1 MSDNLHIEPFF
12 HETTGTW
19 TYVIHRHGGSDGR
32 HDAIVIDPVLDY
44 DPKSGAASIESLRPV
59 QDYIAKK
66 NLCVHRILETHAHA
80 DHLSSA
86 QVLRASTGATVG
98 IGDGIRSVQDH
109 FAGVF
114 GIERDNPALRDAFDV
129 TYADGDVIEAGYLRI
144 TVLATPGHTSD
155 SLSYAIE
162 GHVFIGDT
170 LFAPDVGCARCD
182 FPGGSVDDLYASIQ
196 RLYAMDDA
204 TVLHLCHDYPPAGRE
219 RCSTVSVDES
229 KRDNLML
236 RGDTTLEDFRQARLA
251 RDATLPA
258 PTLLYPSL
266 QVNIRGGR
274 LPPPRENGQ
283 RYLCTPVQGE
293 LPVAL
298 D

>member
-1 MSDNLHIEPFF
+1 MTDNLHIVPFF
-12 HETTGTW
+12 HEGTCTW
-19 TYVIHRHGGSDGR
+19 TYVIHRDGDGK

-44 DPKSGAASIESLRPV
+44 DPKSGKAGIDSLRVV
-59 QDYIAKK
+59 QDYIAGKH
-66 NLCVHRILETHAHA
+66 LHVHCILETHAHA

-86 QVLRASTGATVG
+86 QVLRAATNASVG
-98 IGDGIRSVQDH
+98 IGDGIRKVQDH

-114 GIERDNPALRDAFDV
+114 GIDRNDPVLRDAFDT
-129 TYADGDVIEAGYLRI
+129 TYADGDVIDAGTLRL

-182 FPGGSVDDLYASIQ
+182 FPGGNIEQLYASIQ

-204 TVLHLCHDYPPAGRE
+204 TVLHLCHDYPPAGRKRRSE
-219 RCSTVSVDES
+219 VTVGES
-229 KRDNLML
+229 RHDNRML
-236 RGDTTLEDFRQARLA
+236 RGDTTLEDFSHARRA

-274 LPPPRENGQ
+274 LPPPHENGQ
-283 RYLCTPVQGE
+283 RYLYTPLQGD
-293 LPVAL
+293 LPAAL

>member
-1 MSDNLHIEPFF
+1 MTDTLHIEPFF
-12 HETTGTW
+12 HEDTGTW
-19 TYVIHRHGGSDGR
+19 TYVIHRDGKY
-32 HDAIVIDPVLDY
+32 DAIVIDPVLDY
-44 DPKSGAASIESLRPV
+44 DPKSGTVGIDSVRVV
-59 QDYIAKK
+59 QDYIAEK
-66 NLCVHRILETHAHA
+66 NLRVHRILETHAHA

-86 QVLRASTGATVG
+86 QVLRGASGATVG
-98 IGDGIRSVQDH
+98 IGDGIRTVQDH

-114 GIERDNPALRDAFDV
+114 DIDRDDPSLRDAFDA
-129 TYADGDVIEAGYLRI
+129 TYADGDVIEAGNLHL

-155 SLSYAIE
+155 SLSYSIE

-170 LFAPDVGCARCD
+170 LFAPDVGSARCD

-219 RCSTVSVDES
+219 TRSEVSVGES
-229 KRDNLML
+229 KRDNRML
-236 RGDTTLEDFRQARLA
+236 NGQTTLEEFSTARLA
-251 RDATLPA
+251 RDAQLPA
-258 PTLLYPSL
+258 PVLLYPAL

-274 LPPPRENGQ
+274 LPPPQGNGQ
-283 RYLCTPVQGE
+283 RYLCTPVQGD
-293 LPVAL
+293 PPAAL

>member
-1 MSDNLHIEPFF
+1 MTSSLHIEPFF
-12 HETTGTW
+12 HDGTGTW
-19 TYVIHRHGGSDGR
+19 TYVIHRGAH
-32 HDAIVIDPVLDY
+32 AVVIDPVLDY
-44 DPKSGAASIESLRPV
+44 DPKSGKVSIDSLRAV
-59 QDYIAKK
+59 QEYIAEKS
-66 NLCVHRILETHAHA
+66 LRVHRILETHAHA

-86 QVLRASTGATVG
+86 QVLRAATGASVG
-98 IGDGIRSVQDH
+98 IGDGIRKVQEH

-114 GIERDNPALRDAFDV
+114 GIDRNDPELRDAFDA
-129 TYADGDVIEAGYLRI
+129 TYADGDVIDAGDLRL

-182 FPGGSVDDLYASIQ
+182 FPGGSVDELYASIQ

-219 RCSTVSVDES
+219 RRSEVSVGES
-229 KRDNLML
+229 KRDNRML
-236 RGDTTLEDFRQARLA
+236 SGDTTLEDFTRARHA
-251 RDATLPA
+251 RDAQLAA
-258 PTLLYPSL
+258 PVLLYPAL

-274 LPPPRENGQ
+274 LPPARENGR

-293 LPVAL
+293 LPAAL

>member
-1 MSDNLHIEPFF
+1 MTDTLHIESFF
-12 HETTGTW
+12 HEGTGTW
-19 TYVIHRHGGSDGR
+19 THVIHRDG
-32 HDAIVIDPVLDY
+32 DAVAIDPVLNY
-44 DPKSGAASIESLRPV
+44 DPKSGKVSIDSLRVV
-59 QDYIAKK
+59 QDYIAEK
-66 NLCVHRILETHAHA
+66 NLRVHRILETHAHA

-86 QVLRASTGATVG
+86 QVLRAATGASVG
-98 IGDGIRSVQDH
+98 IGDGICTVQDH

-114 GIERDNPALRDAFDV
+114 GINHNDPALRNAFDV
-129 TYADGDVIEAGYLRI
+129 TYADGDVIEAGNLHL

-170 LFAPDVGCARCD
+170 LFAPDVGSARCD

-204 TVLHLCHDYPPAGRE
+204 TVLHLCHDYPPAGRARRSE
-219 RCSTVSVDES
+219 VSVGET
-229 KRDNLML
+229 KRANLML
-236 RGDTTLEDFRQARLA
+236 RGDTTLEEFSQVRRA
-251 RDATLPA
+251 RDAQLPA
-258 PTLLYPSL
+258 PVLLYAAL
-266 QVNIRGGR
+266 QVNIRGGH
-274 LPPPRENGQ
+274 LPPARENGQ

-293 LPVAL
+293 VPAAL

>member
-1 MSDNLHIEPFF
+1 MTDKLHIAPFF
-12 HETTGTW
+12 HEGTGTW
-19 TYVIHRHGGSDGR
+19 TYVIHR
-32 HDAIVIDPVLDY
+32 DADAVVIDPVLDY
-44 DPKSGAASIESLRPV
+44 DPKSGKVGIDSLRVV
-59 QDYIAKK
+59 QDYIAEKD
-66 NLCVHRILETHAHA
+66 LHVHRILETHAHA

-86 QVLRASTGATVG
+86 QVLRAASGATVG
-98 IGDGIRSVQDH
+98 IGDGIRKVQDH

-114 GIERDNPALRDAFDV
+114 DIDRNDARLRDAFDD
-129 TYADGDVIEAGYLRI
+129 TYADGDVIDAGNLHL

-155 SLSYAIE
+155 SLSYSIA

-170 LFAPDVGCARCD
+170 LFAPDVGSARCD

-219 RCSTVSVDES
+219 PRSKVSVGES
-229 KRDNLML
+229 KRDNRML
-236 RGDTTLEDFRQARLA
+236 RGDTTLEEFSRARRA
-251 RDATLPA
+251 RDAQLPA
-258 PTLLYPSL
+258 PVLLYPAL

-274 LPPPRENGQ
+274 LPPPHGNGR
-283 RYLCTPVQGE
+283 RYLSTPLQGD
-293 LPVAL
+293 LPAAL

>member
-1 MSDNLHIEPFF
+1 MNDTLYIAPFF
-12 HETTGTW
+12 HQGTGTW
-19 TYVIHRHGGSDGR
+19 TYVLHRAG
-32 HDAIVIDPVLDY
+32 DAVVIDPVLDY
-44 DPKSGAASIESLRPV
+44 DPKSGKVGIDSLRV
-59 QDYIAKK
+59 VLDYIAEE
-66 NLCVHRILETHAHA
+66 NLRVHRILETHAHA

-86 QVLRASTGATVG
+86 QVLRAATGASVG
-98 IGDGIRSVQDH
+98 IGEGIRNVQAH

-114 GIERDNPALRDAFDV
+114 DIDRDDPALRDAFDE
-129 TYADGDVIEAGYLRI
+129 THADGDAIEAGNLRI

-155 SLSYAIE
+155 SLSYAID

-182 FPGGSVDDLYASIQ
+182 FPGGSIEDLYASIQ

-204 TVLHLCHDYPPAGRE
+204 TVLHICHDYPPAGRGPRSE
-219 RCSTVSVDES
+219 VTVGES
-229 KRDNLML
+229 RRDNRML
-236 RGDTTLEDFRQARLA
+236 RHDTTLEDFRQARQA

-274 LPPPRENGQ
+274 LPPARENGQ
-283 RYLCTPVQGE
+283 RYLCTPVQGD
-293 LPVAL
+293 LPPAL
-298 D
+298 G

>member
-1 MSDNLHIEPFF
+1 MTDSLHIEPLF
-12 HETTGTW
+12 HNGTGTW
-19 TYVIHRHGGSDGR
+19 TYVIHRDGQY
-32 HDAIVIDPVLDY
+32 DSIVIDPVLDY
-44 DPKSGAASIESLRPV
+44 DPKSGNVGLDSLRVV
-59 QDYIAKK
+59 QHYIAEK
-66 NLCVHRILETHAHA
+66 NLRVHRILETHAHA

-86 QVLRASTGATVG
+86 QVLRAATGASVG
-98 IGDGIRSVQDH
+98 IGEGIRKVQEH

-114 GIERDNPALRDAFDV
+114 GIERGDPALRDAYDV
-129 TYADGDVIEAGYLRI
+129 TYADGDVIEAGCLRL
-144 TVLATPGHTSD
+144 TVLSLPGHTSD
-155 SLSYAIE
+155 SLGYAIE
-162 GHVFIGDT
+162 GNVFIGDT

-219 RCSTVSVDES
+219 RRSEVSVGES

-236 RGDTTLEDFRQARLA
+236 RGDTTLEDFRHARLA
-251 RDATLPA
+251 RDAQLAAPVLLFPA
-258 PTLLYPSL
+258 L

-274 LPPPRENGQ
+274 LPPPHENGQ
-283 RYLCTPVQGE
+283 RYLCTPLQGE